1 MAENIHFVDLK
12 ARNTFRKLPLTLIV
26 NWQNF
31 INRRDMQDWIW
42 ICVIPCLQLI
52 LPTII
57 TKRRKGKRIPHR
69 DSVKRQNGVRHEARD
84 Y

>member
-1 MAENIHFVDLK
+1 MKKKNDVEVLIDG
-12 ARNTFRKLPLTLIV
+12 RKYTLCGFESPEYIQKIASTLIV

-42 ICVIPCLQLI
+42 ICVIPCLRLI

-57 TKRRKGKRIPHR
+57 TKRRK
-69 DSVKRQNGVRHEARD
+69 RQANTAPRLS
-84 Y
+84 